1 MKFLHNLRAHFN
13 CSKHLLKNVVL
24 LCDRRNFVST
34 ATFQEQQAR
43 ILHLHTY
50 VLSIGS
56 GDYTGCEIERIK
68 VVGKIDLLVEAN
80 ENHV

>member
-1 MKFLHNLRAHFN
+1 MLFYCAIDEI
-13 CSKHLLKNVVL
+13 NVDESNV
-24 LCDRRNFVST
+24 
-34 ATFQEQQAR
+34 EGQQAR

-56 GDYTGCEIERIK
+56 TDYTGCEIERIK
-68 VVGKIDLLVEAN
+68 AVGKIDLLVEAN